1 MQWGGYSRVPSS
13 GLDAADP
20 PISTPQLYVVAVHH
34 LGGFSK
40 GFLIIL
46 AGYGCRDAF
55 NVIVPRQGIKPIL
68 WHVDLLFFPNR
79 PIEAEI
85 FSADERRK
93 NLREKNLPANVRD
106 LTFRMVG
113 LGAAGTLAGG
123 AARGPK
129 LRWDSASVMRPFLRI

>member
-68 WHVDLLFFPNR
+68 WHVDLLSFPNR
-79 PIEAEI
+79 PINAEFNI
-85 FSADERRK
+85 F
-93 NLREKNLPANVRD
+93 
-106 LTFRMVG
+106 
-113 LGAAGTLAGG
+113 
-123 AARGPK
+123 ARGLLQDPAGRK
-129 LRWDSASVMRPFLRI
+129 ICRLMFGT